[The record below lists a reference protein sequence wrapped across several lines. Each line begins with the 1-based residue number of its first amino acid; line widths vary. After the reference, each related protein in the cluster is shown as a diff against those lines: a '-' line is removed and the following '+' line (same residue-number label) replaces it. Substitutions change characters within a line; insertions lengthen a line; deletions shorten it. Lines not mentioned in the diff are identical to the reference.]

1 MKFHK
6 KIEFICPKYNEIKSQ
21 ITRNINKQL
30 PPNITKFDVFLDES
44 KYYKT
49 IKNVN
54 YMITKNLNLKIF
66 QSPFQ
71 VFISIIYIKDL
82 DSFCT
87 IFSIL
92 KKKEQTIHE
101 MLFKEIN

>member
-30 PPNITKFDVFLDES
+30 PPDIIKFDVFLDES

-49 IKNVN
+49 IENVN
-54 YMITKNLNLKIF
+54 YMIIKNPNLKIF
-66 QSPFQ
+66 QTPFQAKLFIKYNEDVFVDGTFYIALKFSYQ
-71 VFISIIYIKDL
+71 VFISIKI
-82 DSFCT
+82 
-87 IFSIL
+87 
-92 KKKEQTIHE
+92 
-101 MLFKEIN
+101 